1 MFRYAYLHGFASGSR
16 STKGL
21 MLARELAPEGVEL
34 ELPDLNAPSFARLTI
49 TSALVAMDALDAAGP
64 AEARWRLVGS
74 SFGGYLAARW
84 AELNP
89 SRVDRLL
96 LLCPGFEMRQWWPDL
111 VGVEA
116 MARWEREG
124 ALELP
129 DALGVMTPVRWGFVE
144 DAGRHPKHPEPRCPI
159 RIIHGR
165 QDETVPFEVSSRYAA
180 ARPHVR
186 LVAVDDDHHLSGS
199 HALIAREARG
209 FLVRAEPA

>member
-1 MFRYAYLHGFASGSR
+1 MIRYAYLHGFASGSR

-21 MLARELAPEGVEL
+21 MLARELGRDGIVL
-34 ELPDLNAPSFARLTI
+34 ELPDLNAPSFAWLTI
-49 TSALVAMDALDAAGP
+49 TAALAAMDALDAAGP
-64 AEARWRLVGS
+64 PEARWHLVGS

-89 SRVDRLL
+89 ARVERLL
-96 LLCPGFEMRQWWPDL
+96 LLCPGFEMSQWWPDL

-129 DALGVMTPVRWGFVE
+129 DALGVMTPVHWGFVT
-144 DAGRHPKHPEPRCPI
+144 DGQRHPERPEPRCPI

-165 QDETVPFEVSSRYAA
+165 QDETVPFEVSARYAA
-180 ARPHVR
+180 ARPQVQ
-186 LVAVDDDHHLSGS
+186 LVAVDDDHHLVGS
-199 HALIAREARG
+199 HALIAREARA
-209 FLVRAEPA
+209 FLLETEPA